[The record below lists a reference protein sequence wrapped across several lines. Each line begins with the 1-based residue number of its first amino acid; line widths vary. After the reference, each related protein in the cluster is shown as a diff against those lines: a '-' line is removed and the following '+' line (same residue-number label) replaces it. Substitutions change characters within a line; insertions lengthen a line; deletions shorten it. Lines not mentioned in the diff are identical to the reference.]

1 MSADHYAL
9 YAIKYAQL
17 ARRSSANFLGGDA
30 HDTDMPLFYYVWVV
44 QGGGRTVV
52 VDTGFN
58 AEVAH
63 KRGRTITRPVA
74 EGLLALGIDPQNV
87 EHVVVTHLHYDHIGN
102 HALFPTAQYYLQD
115 QEMDFAT
122 GRCMAHAALNHGYEV
137 DDVTEM
143 VRRVYE
149 NRCGRRVGGRDV
161 RDHGA
166 HDHGVAWSATDR
178 SQRFRRRRSGRARYC
193 RAGASSDAADGGGG
207 WTGFRSLPRL
217 RDARARRLR
226 SAPDDRRP
234 EFDNSPDGFR

>member
-102 HALFPTAQYYLQD
+102 HALFPTAQDYLQD

-137 DDVTEM
+137 DDVTEI

-149 NRCGRRVGGRDV
+149 NRVQSSCHALGMGRHPSRVRAV
-161 RDHGA
+161 TYQA
-166 HDHGVAWSATDR
+166 CV
-178 SQRFRRRRSGRARYC
+178 ARY
-193 RAGASSDAADGGGG
+193 GASRDSSRMKAA
-207 WTGFRSLPRL
+207 PRPH
-217 RDARARRLR
+217 
-226 SAPDDRRP
+226 APP
-234 EFDNSPDGFR
+234 